1 MTPTDGGRLKVHGGR
16 LSFPQL
22 ILPVTLI
29 DNTQLALERAISGAS
44 MRQSV
49 LANNLANAETPGF
62 RRMDLDFHGALAQA
76 MKTNAA
82 TAIEATGFTPQQDP
96 QTMRADGNGVDIDT
110 ESAAMA
116 KNGLEYEALV
126 SVAKARVQIIQ
137 TALGVA

>member
-1 MTPTDGGRLKVHGGR
+1 
-16 LSFPQL
+16 
-22 ILPVTLI
+22 VTLI

-62 RRMDLDFHGALAQA
+62 SRMDLDFHGALALA
-76 MKTNAA
+76 MKSSDAA
-82 TAIEATGFTPQQDP
+82 TIEATGFTPQQDA
-96 QTMRADGNGVDIDT
+96 QTMRADGNGVDVDT

-126 SVAKARVQIIQ
+126 SVAKARIQIVQS
-137 TALGVA
+137 AMGVA

>member
-1 MTPTDGGRLKVHGGR
+1 M
-16 LSFPQL
+16 
-22 ILPVTLI
+22 TLI

-44 MRQSV
+44 MRQGV

-62 RRMDLDFHGALAQA
+62 RRMDVDFHDALAQA
-76 MKTNAA
+76 MDSGQSNT
-82 TAIEATGFTPQQDP
+82 IEAAQFTPQQDP

-126 SVAKARVQIIQ
+126 SVAKARIQIFQ
-137 TALGVA
+137 SALGIG

>member
-1 MTPTDGGRLKVHGGR
+1 M
-16 LSFPQL
+16 
-22 ILPVTLI
+22 TLI

-62 RRMDLDFHGALAQA
+62 HRMDLDFHDALAQA
-76 MKTNAA
+76 MKTSDGSV
-82 TAIEATGFTPQQDP
+82 IEATNFTPKQDP
-96 QTMRADGNGVDIDT
+96 QTMRADGNGVDVDT

-126 SVAKARVQIIQ
+126 SVAKARIQIVQS
-137 TALGVA
+137 AMGVG

>member
-1 MTPTDGGRLKVHGGR
+1 MVAAKSKEDASVP
-16 LSFPQL
+16 SL

-76 MKTNAA
+76 MRASDAGMIEAA
-82 TAIEATGFTPQQDP
+82 TFSPQQDP
-96 QTMRADGNGVDIDT
+96 QTMRADGNGVDVDT

-126 SVAKARVQIIQ
+126 SVAKARIQIVQ
-137 TALGVA
+137 TAIGVA

>member
-1 MTPTDGGRLKVHGGR
+1 MGVEVRSRDGLQ
-16 LSFPQL
+16 FPSSDPSL
-22 ILPVTLI
+22 VTLI

-62 RRMDLDFHGALAQA
+62 QRSDVDFHDALSQA
-76 MKTNAA
+76 MSSGSGAA
-82 TAIEATGFTPQQDP
+82 IDAVQFSAKQDP
-96 QTMRADGNGVDIDT
+96 QTLRADGNGVDVDT

-126 SVAKARVQIIQ
+126 SVAKSRIEIFQSAM
-137 TALGVA
+137 GVG

>member
-1 MTPTDGGRLKVHGGR
+1 MVAAAESKEDASVPSAD
-16 LSFPQL
+16 P
-22 ILPVTLI
+22 PVTLI

-62 RRMDLDFHGALAQA
+62 HRMDLDFHGALAQA
-76 MKTNAA
+76 MKASDPV
-82 TAIEATGFTPQQDP
+82 AIESASFTPQQDP
-96 QTMRADGNGVDIDT
+96 QTMRADGNGVDVDT

-126 SVAKARVQIIQ
+126 SVAKARIQIVQ
-137 TALGVA
+137 TAMGAA